1 MTMKFSLGIEKMK
14 AADVGRAAGHNCR
27 LHPTESQLPQG
38 SWFTDKGRHEV
49 VAWRPDVIAKAKGL
63 SKRKD
68 AVVAVS
74 IVLQVGNQHDWR
86 EKETPDCPEGRPR
99 GGRNSKSAM
108 TIMGNLAKAAKEW
121 AIKEFGEENVVGVD
135 LHTDESSPH
144 VHVVVTPVQ
153 DGKLQA
159 KAWLDGSARCAQLRK
174 RAFESV
180 SRYIECEYTA
190 GSKSGGAKHDPEQAA
205 GRVGRI
211 ARRERGLDEWE
222 TRLNQREEA
231 LFDREGEI
239 AEREVAL
246 YQREQVLK
254 KRESDLEKLA
264 DQVAASTPE
273 ALKNRN
279 KRLQGLINELPE
291 SLIRDL
297 PDKDLRQSI
306 RTEQSSKNGYER
318 N

>member
-1 MTMKFSLGIEKMK
+1 MKFSLGIDKMK

-27 LHPTESQLPQG
+27 LHPTASQLPCG

-49 VAWRPDVIAKAKGL
+49 VAWRPDVLTKAKGL

-68 AVVAVS
+68 AVVAIS
-74 IVLQVGNQHDWR
+74 IVLQVGNQSDWR
-86 EKETPDCPEGRPR
+86 EKETTDCPEGRPK
-99 GGRNSKSAM
+99 GGKNNKDAITM
-108 TIMGNLAKAAKEW
+108 MGHLAKAARDW
-121 AIKEFGEENVVGVD
+121 ANKEFGEENVVGVD

-144 VHVVVTPVQ
+144 VHVVVTPVC

-159 KAWLDGSARCAQLRK
+159 KAWLDGAARCAKLRK
-174 RAFESV
+174 RAHQEV
-180 SRYIECEYTA
+180 LKYIECEYVPGQA
-190 GSKSGGAKHDPEQAA
+190 GGAPHDPEQAA
-205 GRVGRI
+205 GRIGRI
-211 ARRERGLDEWE
+211 ARRDRALSEREAN
-222 TRLNQREEA
+222 LNEREEA
-231 LFDREGEI
+231 LFEREAEI

-264 DQVAASTPE
+264 EQVATSTPE

-279 KRLQGLINELPE
+279 KRLSALLNELPE
-291 SLIRDL
+291 SLIREL
-297 PDKDLRQSI
+297 DKDLRQSI
-306 RTEQSSKNGYER
+306 RSEQSSKNKDGYER

>member
-1 MTMKFSLGIEKMK
+1 MKFSLAIDKMK

-27 LHPTESQLPQG
+27 LHPTESQLPCG

-68 AVVAVS
+68 AVVAIS
-74 IVLQVGNQHDWR
+74 IVLQVGNQSDWR
-86 EKETPDCPEGRPR
+86 EKETTDCPEGRPK
-99 GGRNSKSAM
+99 GGKNNKDAITM
-108 TIMGNLAKAAKEW
+108 MGHLAKAARDW
-121 AIKEFGEENVVGVD
+121 ANKEFGEENVVGVD

-144 VHVVVTPVQ
+144 VHVVVTPVH

-159 KAWLDGSARCAQLRK
+159 KNWLDGAARCAKLRK
-174 RAFESV
+174 RAHQEV
-180 SRYIECEYTA
+180 LKYIECEYTPGQA
-190 GSKSGGAKHDPEQAA
+190 GGAPHDPEQAA
-205 GRVGRI
+205 GRIGRI
-211 ARRERGLDEWE
+211 ARRDRALNEREAN
-222 TRLNQREEA
+222 LNEREEA
-231 LFDREGEI
+231 LFEREAEI

-246 YQREQVLK
+246 YQREQILK
-254 KRESDLEKLA
+254 KRESDLDALA
-264 DQVAASTPE
+264 EQVATSTPE

-279 KRLQGLINELPE
+279 KRLQELINELPD

-297 PDKDLRQSI
+297 SDKDLRQSI
-306 RTEQSSKNGYER
+306 RTEQSSKNKNGYER

>member
-1 MTMKFSLGIEKMK
+1 MKFSLAIDKMK

-27 LHPTESQLPQG
+27 LHPTASQLPQG

-49 VAWRPDVIAKAKGL
+49 VAWRHDVIAKARGL

-68 AVVAVS
+68 AVVAIS
-74 IVLQVGNQHDWR
+74 FVLQVGNQLDWR

-108 TIMGNLAKAAKEW
+108 TVMGNLAKAAKEW

-144 VHVVVTPVQ
+144 VHVVVTPVL

-159 KAWLDGSARCAQLRK
+159 KAWLDGAARCAQLRR
-174 RAFESV
+174 RAFEVV
-180 SRYIECEYTA
+180 SGSIECEYTA
-190 GSKSGGAKHDPEQAA
+190 GSKNGGAKHDPEQAA
-205 GRVGRI
+205 GRIGRI
-211 ARRERGLDEWE
+211 ARRDRALNEREAN
-222 TRLNQREEA
+222 LNEREEA
-231 LFDREGEI
+231 LFEREAEI

-246 YQREQVLK
+246 YQREQILK
-254 KRESDLEKLA
+254 KRESDLDALA
-264 DQVAASTPE
+264 EQVAASTPAE
-273 ALKNRN
+273 LKSRN
-279 KRLQGLINELPE
+279 KRLSALLNELPE
-291 SLIRDL
+291 SLIREL
-297 PDKDLRQSI
+297 DKDLRQSI
-306 RTEQSSKNGYER
+306 RTEQSSKNKDGYER

>member
-1 MTMKFSLGIEKMK
+1 MAMKFSLGIEKMK

-74 IVLQVGNQHDWR
+74 FVLQVGNQLDWR

-99 GGRNSKSAM
+99 GGRNNRGGM
-108 TIMGNLAKAAKEW
+108 TLMGNLAKAAKAW

-144 VHVVVTPVQ
+144 VHVVVTPIK

-159 KAWLDGSARCAQLRK
+159 KAWLDGSVRCAQLRK
-174 RAFESV
+174 RAFEVV
-180 SRYIECEYTA
+180 SGSIECEYTA
-190 GSKSGGAKHDPEQAA
+190 GSKNGGAKHDPELAA

-211 ARRERGLDEWE
+211 AKRDKALDEWE

-231 LFDREGEI
+231 LFERDAEI

-246 YQREQVLK
+246 YHREQNLK

-264 DQVAASTPE
+264 DQVATSTPE
-273 ALKNRN
+273 ALRDRNR
-279 KRLQGLINELPE
+279 RLQGLINELPE

-297 PDKDLRQSI
+297 SDKDLRQSI
-306 RTEQSSKNGYER
+306 RSEQSSKNGYER

>member
-1 MTMKFSLGIEKMK
+1 MKFSLGIDKMK

-27 LHPTESQLPQG
+27 LHPTASQLPQG

-49 VAWRPDVIAKAKGL
+49 VAWRPDVIAKAKSL

-68 AVVAVS
+68 AVVAIS
-74 IVLQVGNQHDWR
+74 IVLQVGNQLDWR
-86 EKETPDCPEGRPR
+86 EKETVECPDGRPR
-99 GGRNSKSAM
+99 GGQNNKKNIETMALLAKSAR
-108 TIMGNLAKAAKEW
+108 EW
-121 AIKEFGEENVVGVD
+121 AVQEFGAENVVGID

-144 VHVVVTPVQ
+144 VHVVVTPIK

-174 RAFESV
+174 RAFETV
-180 SRYIECEYTA
+180 SRYIECEYTPGQA
-190 GSKSGGAKHDPEQAA
+190 GGAKHDPEQAA

-211 ARRERGLDEWE
+211 AKRDKALSEREAH
-222 TRLNQREEA
+222 LNEREEA
-231 LFDREGEI
+231 LFDREAEI

-246 YQREQVLK
+246 YQREQNLK

-264 DQVAASTPE
+264 EQVATSTPE

-279 KRLQGLINELPE
+279 KRLSALLNELPE
-291 SLIRDL
+291 SLIREL
-297 PDKDLRQSI
+297 DKDLRQSI
-306 RTEQSSKNGYER
+306 RSEQSSKNKDGYER

>member
-1 MTMKFSLGIEKMK
+1 MKFSLAIDKMK

-27 LHPTESQLPQG
+27 LHPTASQLPCG

-68 AVVAVS
+68 AVVAIS
-74 IVLQVGNQHDWR
+74 IVLQVGNQLDWR
-86 EKETPDCPEGRPR
+86 EKETTDCPEGKPK
-99 GGRNSKSAM
+99 GGQNNKQNFKVMAH
-108 TIMGNLAKAAKEW
+108 LAKAARDW
-121 AIKEFGEENVVGVD
+121 AAQEFGEENVVGVD

-144 VHVVVTPVQ
+144 VHVVVTPIK

-159 KAWLDGSARCAQLRK
+159 KAWLDGAARCAKLRK
-174 RAFESV
+174 RAHQEV
-180 SRYIECEYTA
+180 LKYIECEYTPGQA
-190 GSKSGGAKHDPEQAA
+190 GGAKHDPEQAA

-211 ARRERGLDEWE
+211 ARRDRALNEREE
-222 TRLNQREEA
+222 ALNKREEA
-231 LFDREGEI
+231 LFERDAEI

-246 YQREQVLK
+246 YHREQILK

-279 KRLQGLINELPE
+279 KRLSGLLNELPE
-291 SLIRDL
+291 SLIREL
-297 PDKDLRQSI
+297 DKDLRQSI
-306 RTEQSSKNGYER
+306 RSEQSSKNKDGYER

>member
-1 MTMKFSLGIEKMK
+1 MKFSLAIDKMK

-49 VAWRPDVIAKAKGL
+49 VAWRPDVIAKARGL

-68 AVVAVS
+68 AVVAIS
-74 IVLQVGNQHDWR
+74 IVLQVGNQSDWR
-86 EKETPDCPEGRPR
+86 EKETTDCPEGRPK
-99 GGRNSKSAM
+99 GGRNNKDAI
-108 TIMGNLAKAAKEW
+108 TTMGSLCKAAREW

-144 VHVVVTPVQ
+144 VHVVVTPVC

-159 KAWLDGSARCAQLRK
+159 KAWLDGAARCAKLRK
-174 RAFESV
+174 RAHQEV
-180 SRYIECEYTA
+180 LKYIECEYTPGQA
-190 GSKSGGAKHDPEQAA
+190 GGAKHDPEQAA

-211 ARRERGLDEWE
+211 ARRDRALSEREAN
-222 TRLNQREEA
+222 LNEREEA
-231 LFDREGEI
+231 LFEREAEI

-246 YQREQVLK
+246 YQREQNLK
-254 KRESDLEKLA
+254 KRESDLDALA
-264 DQVAASTPE
+264 EQVAASTPA

-279 KRLQGLINELPE
+279 QRLQGLINELPE
-291 SLIRDL
+291 SLIKEL
-297 PDKDLRQSI
+297 DKDLRQSI
-306 RTEQSSKNGYER
+306 RSEQSSKNKDSYER

>member
-1 MTMKFSLGIEKMK
+1 MKFSLGIEKMK

-27 LHPTESQLPQG
+27 LHPTESQLPCG

-49 VAWRPDVIAKAKGL
+49 VAWRPDVLTRAKGL

-68 AVVAVS
+68 AVVAIS
-74 IVLQVGNQHDWR
+74 IVLQVGNQLDWR

-99 GGRNSKSAM
+99 GGRNSKQNIKAM
-108 TIMGNLAKAAKEW
+108 GYLAKATREW

-144 VHVVVTPVQ
+144 VHVVVTPIK

-159 KAWLDGSARCAQLRK
+159 KAWLDGAARCAQLRK
-174 RAFESV
+174 RAFETV
-180 SRYIECEYTA
+180 SRYIECEYTPGQA
-190 GSKSGGAKHDPEQAA
+190 GGAKHDPEQAA
-205 GRVGRI
+205 GKIGRI
-211 ARRERGLDEWE
+211 AKRDKALSE
-222 TRLNQREEA
+222 REEA
-231 LFDREGEI
+231 LFDREAEI

-246 YQREQVLK
+246 YQREQNLK
-254 KRESDLEKLA
+254 KRESDLKKLA
-264 DQVAASTPE
+264 EQVATSTPE

-279 KRLQGLINELPE
+279 KRLQELINELPE

-297 PDKDLRQSI
+297 SDKDLRQSI

>member
-1 MTMKFSLGIEKMK
+1 MKFSLAIDKMK

-27 LHPTESQLPQG
+27 LHQTESQLPQG

-68 AVVAVS
+68 AVVAIS
-74 IVLQVGNQHDWR
+74 IVLQVGNQSDWR
-86 EKETPDCPEGRPR
+86 EKETPDCPEGRPK
-99 GGRNSKSAM
+99 GGKNNKDAITM
-108 TIMGNLAKAAKEW
+108 MGSLCKAAREW

-144 VHVVVTPVQ
+144 VHIVVTPVH

-159 KAWLDGSARCAQLRK
+159 KNWLDGAARCAKLRK
-174 RAFESV
+174 RAHQEV
-180 SRYIECEYTA
+180 LKYIECEYVPGQA
-190 GSKSGGAKHDPEQAA
+190 GGAPHDPQQAA
-205 GRVGRI
+205 GGVARI
-211 ARRERGLDEWE
+211 AKRDKALNEREAN
-222 TRLNQREEA
+222 LNEREEA
-231 LFDREGEI
+231 LFEREAEI

-246 YQREQVLK
+246 YQREQNLK

-279 KRLQGLINELPE
+279 KRLSGLLNELPE
-291 SLIRDL
+291 SLIREL
-297 PDKDLRQSI
+297 DKDLRQSI
-306 RTEQSSKNGYER
+306 RSEQSSKNKDGYER

>member
-1 MTMKFSLGIEKMK
+1 MKFSLAIDKMK

-27 LHPTESQLPQG
+27 LHPTESQLPEG

-68 AVVAVS
+68 AVVAIS
-74 IVLQVGNQHDWR
+74 IVLQVGNQSDWR
-86 EKETPDCPEGRPR
+86 EKETTDCPEGRPK
-99 GGRNSKSAM
+99 GGKNNKNAITM
-108 TIMGNLAKAAKEW
+108 MGQLAKAARDW
-121 AIKEFGEENVVGVD
+121 ANKEFGEENVVGVD

-144 VHVVVTPVQ
+144 VHVVVTPVC

-159 KAWLDGSARCAQLRK
+159 KAWLDGAARCAKLRK
-174 RAFESV
+174 RAHQEV
-180 SRYIECEYTA
+180 LKYIECEYTPGQA
-190 GSKSGGAKHDPEQAA
+190 GGAKHDPEQAA

-211 ARRERGLDEWE
+211 ARRDRA
-222 TRLNQREEA
+222 LNEREEA
-231 LFDREGEI
+231 LNKREESLFDREAEI

-246 YQREQVLK
+246 YQREQILK

-264 DQVAASTPE
+264 DQVATSTPE

-279 KRLQGLINELPE
+279 KRLQELINELPD

-297 PDKDLRQSI
+297 SDKDLRQSI
-306 RTEQSSKNGYER
+306 RSEQSSKNKDGYER